1 MSGKASGA
9 EHSSHLFRGTD
20 DAPQHLRADYNEAK
34 VELRIVDFKKI
45 PTGNITVLFGTD
57 NSSELFLSD
66 LKTVSTAQ

>member
-1 MSGKASGA
+1 MPGKGSGA

-45 PTGNITVLFGTD
+45 PTGNITVLFGAD
-57 NSSELFLSD
+57 NGPELFLSD
-66 LKTVSTAQ
+66 LKMAGTAQ